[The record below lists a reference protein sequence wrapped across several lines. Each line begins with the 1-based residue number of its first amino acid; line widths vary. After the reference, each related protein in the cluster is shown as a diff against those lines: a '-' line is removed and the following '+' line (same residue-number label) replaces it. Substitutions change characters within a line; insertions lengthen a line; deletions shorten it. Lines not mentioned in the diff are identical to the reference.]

1 MYSNY
6 CLSFSARN
14 AVGCRSD
21 SVNGCCCWEG
31 SCIKGVWIHGN
42 RSQMHMRQKKEIL
55 KLTSIQGKKILSGGE
70 NKNWEKR
77 ELSTEKGSTWLFPY
91 VYSDIDQSFINIS
104 VSLLSRES
112 DLGRFLSA
120 AAGRVQVCCTCICLL
135 EQALLMC
142 FVTYPRWNVPGF
154 LSYPTACSAW
164 VNREWYFVWVSKEIF
179 GSGSWTSFCLCSWET
194 AVISELLPWLK
205 KQICLFAR
213 METAEVAR
221 INF

>member
-70 NKNWEKR
+70 NKNWENR
-77 ELSTEKGSTWLFPY
+77 ELSTEKECTWLFPVCVQQYRPKLYKHLCFTAFQGIWPGQIPVRSCWKSADVLY
-91 VYSDIDQSFINIS
+91 VYLFVRTGSAYVFCYLPKVKRSW
-104 VSLLSRES
+104 LSKLPYR
-112 DLGRFLSA
+112 LQCLSKQ
-120 AAGRVQVCCTCICLL
+120 GVV
-135 EQALLMC
+135 
-142 FVTYPRWNVPGF
+142 
-154 LSYPTACSAW
+154 
-164 VNREWYFVWVSKEIF
+164 
-179 GSGSWTSFCLCSWET
+179 FC
-194 AVISELLPWLK
+194 VDK
-205 KQICLFAR
+205 
-213 METAEVAR
+213 
-221 INF
+221 